1 MTTLKIILLGW
12 SVLALGACSWLLPDD
27 MYTYFIPF
35 DEIVELGPYEIDVKI
50 HLTDTAD
57 AYEPPDDERVIDI
70 RGYFR
75 YPSAKL
81 REDGCVLEIDVKLEG
96 QNQQTYPKDV
106 VGGPYEKNFPKAKPS
121 VNSLR
126 DFSEPRSKE
135 KREIDIL
142 LLTQYEQPRS
152 VQNFR
157 LNLRPI
163 SEDSRGS
170 CDATKT
176 IQNRV
181 RVK

>member
-1 MTTLKIILLGW
+1 MSTHKTILLGCAG
-12 SVLALGACSWLLPDD
+12 LALGACSWLLPDD

-35 DEIVELGPYEIDVKI
+35 DEIVNLGPYEIDVKI
-50 HLTDTAD
+50 HITDTAD

-75 YPSAKL
+75 YPAAKL
-81 REDGCVLEIDVKLEG
+81 REDGCVLEIDLKLEG

-106 VGGPYEKNFPKAKPS
+106 VGGPYEQNFPKAKS
-121 VNSLR
+121 TVSSLR
-126 DFSEPRSKE
+126 DYSNPRLELNKD
-135 KREIDIL
+135 IDIL
-142 LLTQYEQPRS
+142 ILTQYEQPRS
-152 VQNFR
+152 VQNYS
-157 LNLRPI
+157 LNLKPI
-163 SEDSRGS
+163 SEDSRGA